1 MAALQSRAWTTDGLG
16 VAHRVGGRL
25 ACRRLAGE
33 PDPERCRAGVP
44 VTGRAFS
51 AVCRTS
57 VGAAAF
63 PEDHTAVSLRQV
75 GEARSPP
82 GHQAN
87 ALAASHRAEANASV
101 GHL

>member
-16 VAHRVGGRL
+16 VTHRVGGRL

-33 PDPERCRAGVP
+33 PDPERRRAGVP
-44 VTGRAFS
+44 VTGRAFG

-75 GEARSPP
+75 GEARS
-82 GHQAN
+82 HQIGR
-87 ALAASHRAEANASV
+87 ASCRERVWISGGSRAVSE
-101 GHL
+101 